1 MTAMPPAP
9 DAGPPGPH
17 DDEVHE
23 LEARLADLWQRTRAS
38 ARDRA
43 RAVHPQLD
51 PTAYPLVFL
60 LGRDG
65 PARPSDLGARLY
77 LDRSTVTRQV
87 DALER
92 LGLVRREPDPTDAR
106 ARIVVLSEEARET
119 FAALQ
124 RERAE
129 RWRAALGAWPADD
142 VTRLADLLHRLA
154 DADIW

>member
-1 MTAMPPAP
+1 MTAMQPAP
-9 DAGPPGPH
+9 DAGPDGPAP
-17 DDEVHE
+17 DDVQE

-51 PTAYPLVFL
+51 PTAYPLVFV

-77 LDRSTVTRQV
+77 LDRSTITRQV
-87 DALER
+87 DALVR
-92 LGLVRREPDPTDAR
+92 LGLVTREPDPTDAR
-106 ARIVVLSEEARET
+106 ARMVVLSEPARESL
-119 FAALQ
+119 AELQ
-124 RERAE
+124 RQRAE
-129 RWRAALGAWPADD
+129 RWRAALGVWPAGD
-142 VTRLADLLHRLA
+142 VARLADLLRRLS